1 MYFDLNKKD
10 KKIAREAIDKSLEAK
25 YKEGIEKAEVII
37 KDWRSGRLVNT
48 DAYLK
53 LYKTL
58 KKHDDEIAR
67 RYDRLGGSRYLFT
80 VAMVLYDGYITEEDV
95 KDLSEEAKETM
106 NSWIAFWKSK
116 E

>member
-1 MYFDLNKKD
+1 MYFELNKKD

-37 KDWRSGRLVNT
+37 KDWRSGGLVNK

-58 KKHDDEIAR
+58 EKHDDEIAR
-67 RYDRLGGSRYLFT
+67 RYDRLGGSRYLYT
-80 VAMVLYDGYITEEDV
+80 VATALHDGYITEEDV
-95 KDLSEEAKETM
+95 KDLSTEAKETM
-106 NSWIAFWKSK
+106 NRWISFWKSQ